1 MCGYMACAG
10 YEYVL
15 ASVEKLST
23 VNRGQSL
30 IHRYDQLNIHSMRS
44 IFVPFVLV
52 HVPTPLADDADIGYV

>member
-1 MCGYMACAG
+1 MCVCGYMACAG

-30 IHRYDQLNIHSMRS
+30 IHRYDHLKYTFDALNLRT
-44 IFVPFVLV
+44 VRTCACPD
-52 HVPTPLADDADIGYV
+52 TPRR

>member
-1 MCGYMACAG
+1 MACAG

-30 IHRYDQLNIHSMRS
+30 IHRYDHLKYTFDALNLRT
-44 IFVPFVLV
+44 VRTCACPD
-52 HVPTPLADDADIGYV
+52 TPRR